1 MVNAALLV
9 DLLKDIFLTLLLGE
23 NNKPRLEYSTIE
35 KYQSTLTGAFIICF
49 FTLCPFSSIFR
60 FFLNKLSF

>member
-1 MVNAALLV
+1 MVNAASLV

-35 KYQSTLTGAFIICF
+35 KYQNTLMVLF
-49 FTLCPFSSIFR
+49 FYAMLFYSYPFSSIFN
-60 FFLNKLSF
+60 FF

>member
-1 MVNAALLV
+1 MQPLLV

-23 NNKPRLEYSTIE
+23 NNKPRLGSTIE
-35 KYQSTLTGAFIICF
+35 KYQSTLIGCF
-49 FTLCPFSSIFR
+49 FFYMLFLLYALSHPFFG